1 MSKTAPLN
9 NTYLGINGNYFT
21 GDKLPAPAP
30 NNPKV
35 PFDAGQMFL
44 DFPTYDAPIDP
55 NDVMLLENKFDVD
68 YHNDVI
74 ARKYME
80 EVAKARTEQDQQ
92 QYNERQFEFNENEMI
107 TRNIKQRLLEI
118 KNSMIPQGDKDAK
131 VMAILRDLGRQQIG
145 AKRGY
150 ELLMNAYFEMDMK
163 PSDAVLNE
171 IGHLTKHIKQQEPR
185 EREQK
190 VSTDKTAEDVD
201 FEKPDPFQALVDE
214 MNPPKRARAEAFSGA
229 GESKEPGQRGARGV
243 PGGSKATTATDNPQ
257 ARRGPGR
264 PPGSRNKPKAQSGQ
278 ASMLNYV
285 EPQNQTAPL
294 NQRETQQGMAFS
306 PPLTRSKSMDK

>member
-92 QYNERQFEFNENEMI
+92 QYNERQFEFNENEINNFVQVCPKEMLDKLDNPI
-107 TRNIKQRLLEI
+107 TLKGIK
-118 KNSMIPQGDKDAK
+118 
-131 VMAILRDLGRQQIG
+131 
-145 AKRGY
+145 
-150 ELLMNAYFEMDMK
+150 
-163 PSDAVLNE
+163 
-171 IGHLTKHIKQQEPR
+171 
-185 EREQK
+185 K
-190 VSTDKTAEDVD
+190 VS
-201 FEKPDPFQALVDE
+201 
-214 MNPPKRARAEAFSGA
+214 
-229 GESKEPGQRGARGV
+229 
-243 PGGSKATTATDNPQ
+243 
-257 ARRGPGR
+257 
-264 PPGSRNKPKAQSGQ
+264 
-278 ASMLNYV
+278 
-285 EPQNQTAPL
+285 
-294 NQRETQQGMAFS
+294 
-306 PPLTRSKSMDK
+306 